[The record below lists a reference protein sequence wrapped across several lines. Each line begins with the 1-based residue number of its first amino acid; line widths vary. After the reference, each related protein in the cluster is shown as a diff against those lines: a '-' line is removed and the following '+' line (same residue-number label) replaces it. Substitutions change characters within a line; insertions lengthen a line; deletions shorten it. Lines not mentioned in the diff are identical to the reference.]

1 MEESNAFNFLF
12 FYFLPP
18 FTLLPLKEF
27 IRLAYHLML
36 MHQLLPRRGLDEI
49 VAAILAATSLAA
61 YRRDDV
67 SQGVEPDGVARQ
79 FLYPT
84 DVISLRGYLAML
96 ILALKY
102 HRIGKHDDLA
112 TLKIIAV
119 HPIHYH
125 SIALLQLGRKP
136 TCGHREDS
144 ENISA
149 HCPSEEQRQH
159 QC

>member
-1 MEESNAFNFLF
+1 MLVYE
-12 FYFLPP
+12 
-18 FTLLPLKEF
+18 LLSS
-27 IRLAYHLML
+27 
-36 MHQLLPRRGLDEI
+36 PRSPDEI
-49 VAAILAATSLAA
+49 EAAILAATSLAA
-61 YRRDDV
+61 LGRDDV